1 MNQTPRILLLEGI
14 HRNAWNT
21 FIDHGFPPPTEV
33 ATSLEGSAL
42 DEALANHDIIGIRSR
57 TQLSAELLARHP
69 HLMAI
74 GCFCIGTNQV
84 HLPTCRDLAVPV
96 FNAPHANTRSVAELV
111 IGLAIMLQRRI
122 FESAQDMRAG
132 TWIKA
137 AKERFELRGK
147 TIGIIGYGHIGSQ
160 VSVLAEAMGMSSAYF
175 DVMPKLALGN
185 ARALASLEEVL
196 ELSDVVTLHVPD
208 TPETIH
214 LLDATALARMKQG
227 SVLINAS
234 RGRVVDLQALQ
245 SMLEQKYLRG
255 AALDVFPEEPSENGP
270 FFDHPL
276 RHLNNVILTPHIG
289 GSTQEAQ
296 ANIALDVAHKLVQHV
311 RGGTT
316 VGAVNLPQAQLAM
329 PLRTWRLCHF
339 HLNRPGILDA
349 LNHLIAS
356 QGWNIAG
363 QVLQTDHQ
371 LGVVLMDVEGT
382 HLETLHAALQA
393 IPGTLRVRMVPPG
406 QRP

>member
-1 MNQTPRILLLEGI
+1 
-14 HRNAWNT
+14 
-21 FIDHGFPPPTEV
+21 
-33 ATSLEGSAL
+33 
-42 DEALANHDIIGIRSR
+42 
-57 TQLSAELLARHP
+57 
-69 HLMAI
+69 
-74 GCFCIGTNQV
+74 
-84 HLPTCRDLAVPV
+84 
-96 FNAPHANTRSVAELV
+96 
-111 IGLAIMLQRRI
+111 
-122 FESAQDMRAG
+122 
-132 TWIKA
+132 
-137 AKERFELRGK
+137 
-147 TIGIIGYGHIGSQ
+147 
-160 VSVLAEAMGMSSAYF
+160 
-175 DVMPKLALGN
+175 
-185 ARALASLEEVL
+185 
-196 ELSDVVTLHVPD
+196 
-208 TPETIH
+208 
-214 LLDATALARMKQG
+214 
-227 SVLINAS
+227 
-234 RGRVVDLQALQ
+234 
-245 SMLEQKYLRG
+245 
-255 AALDVFPEEPSENGP
+255 
-270 FFDHPL
+270 
-276 RHLNNVILTPHIG
+276 LNNVILTPHIG